1 MPRSPIDAASI
12 LALCACAAFACPATA
27 AEAANFDALDKDKD
41 GKVSVAEASGHDALF
56 VAFKNL
62 DKDKDGLLTRE
73 EFAAFQKQKPGA

>member
-1 MPRSPIDAASI
+1 MPRSSTGAASI
-12 LALCACAAFACPATA
+12 LALFAAGLAIAALA
-27 AEAANFDALDKDKD
+27 AEAPSFDSLDKDKD

-73 EFAAFQKQKPGA
+73 EFAAFEKQKPGA